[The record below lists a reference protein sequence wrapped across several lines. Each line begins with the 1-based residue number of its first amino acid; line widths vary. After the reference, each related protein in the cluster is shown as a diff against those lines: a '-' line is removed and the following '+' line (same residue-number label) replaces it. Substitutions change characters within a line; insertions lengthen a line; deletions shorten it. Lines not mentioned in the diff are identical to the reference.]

1 MPRRGTPIKLAKESV
16 PLLTPKDFEEKPK
29 SKVISAAGVRN
40 VLKTSG
46 VIRSSSGEED
56 FDMNALLDEAGLT
69 PREILTEV
77 GSLMRCGD
85 SSPVRLRA
93 AETGLKLNGMLQN
106 DEGPKVPFQ
115 VNIVI
120 NDGHHKG
127 VNPILVPR

>member
-1 MPRRGTPIKLAKESV
+1 M
-16 PLLTPKDFEEKPK
+16 PLLTPKEPGEKSEK
-29 SKVISAAGVRN
+29 KVISAAGVRN

-46 VIRSSSGEED
+46 VIRSSSPDD
-56 FDMNALLDEAGLT
+56 FDITELLDEAGLT

-106 DEGPKVPFQ
+106 DEGPRVPFQ